1 MFQTQTMC
9 DDFYSYH
16 NYRPLIFEELDLG
29 NYRAPRVE
37 NKFEDTEFQSQWFR
51 HKGFWLREVTSKESG
66 PPPNPSSRNYDYYTL
81 VTFLKLGFFF
91 GLVDLSKFFIF

>member
-29 NYRAPRVE
+29 NYLRHVLKISLRIQ
-37 NKFEDTEFQSQWFR
+37 NFSLSGSDTRGSGCEKSLAR
-51 HKGFWLREVTSKESG
+51 KVVPHPTPLREIMTIIHLL
-66 PPPNPSSRNYDYYTL
+66 R
-81 VTFLKLGFFF
+81 F
-91 GLVDLSKFFIF
+91 